1 MLRNIFGNALGILV
15 ISATDLQEQFGINPD
30 KRKYYFGTSCKK
42 MFIYPHNVEVDM
54 YMLCM

>member
-30 KRKYYFGTSCKK
+30 KRKYYFGTSYKK

-54 YMLCM
+54 YM